1 MPPRNSA
8 GLKKSSQQEPRPLS
22 PVEVVNL
29 ALERL
34 GSTRQRIVD
43 IITFAEDPAFLG
55 RKLYPRQ
62 KEILREFFDPSKK
75 YNELLLIAGRRS
87 SKTFMTAVIASY
99 LAYLWLEIPDPY
111 ALFEGIIDRET
122 PVYIITIATKPKQA
136 RILLDEIK
144 AKIRTSPYF
153 KDKIVKDDNQFELW
167 LSKNLIIEAV
177 TSNSASEVGKTAI
190 AVLFDEIGKYGTQQ
204 GTRDGEEVYDTMS
217 KSIGTFG
224 SDRNK
229 FVGRAH
235 GDPGLDMIIRF
246 FGRLVE
252 ISTPM
257 AKQGILWRLYNAA
270 QQVKTMLLYQLA
282 TWEINPHYPRD
293 SEYMRS
299 EYAKNPRNFNREY
312 GAQFSDAV
320 DGMLPPELVEKC
332 AMGGETGF
340 NRYFQYLAALD
351 TSLKRDAFAM
361 AIGHNDDQGRVRI
374 DLIRYWIPDRGVAL
388 DWTQIKASIENL
400 FNTYMVEQVIY
411 DQYQSE
417 AVRMHFKNYALEE
430 TTFTQP
436 YKMLIYKNLE
446 DLMWQDKI
454 KYPDNKR
461 LIAEL
466 KALQRT
472 WNGDRFSVH
481 HPESGPITNDDGPDV
496 IANLAYH
503 LFNAVVEGRDGDED
517 GLDDNR
523 SERERDRDGDD
534 SMVLFSGGG
543 YT

>member
-1 MPPRNSA
+1 M
-8 GLKKSSQQEPRPLS
+8 
-22 PVEVVNL
+22 
-29 ALERL
+29 
-34 GSTRQRIVD
+34 D
-43 IITFAEDPAFLG
+43 IITFAENPTFLG
-55 RKLYPRQ
+55 RKLYPKQR
-62 KEILREFFDPSKK
+62 EILQEFFSAEKN

-87 SKTFMTAVIASY
+87 SKTFMTAIIATY
-99 LAYLWLEIPDPY
+99 LAYLWLELPDPY
-111 ALFEGIIDRET
+111 MLFEGIIDRET

-153 KDKIVKDDNQFELW
+153 VDKIVKDDNQFELW
-167 LSKNLIIEAV
+167 LSRNLIIESV

-217 KSIGTFG
+217 KSIGTFAG
-224 SDRNK
+224 NRTK
-229 FVGRAH
+229 FLERAH
-235 GDPGLDMIIRF
+235 GDPGLELVIRF

-270 QQVKTMLLYQLA
+270 RQVRSILMYQYA

-293 SEYMRS
+293 SEYMRT
-299 EYAKNPRNFNREY
+299 EYMKNPRNFNREF

-320 DGMLPPELVEKC
+320 DGMLPPDLVEKC
-332 AMGGETGF
+332 VMGGETGF
-340 NRYFQYLAALD
+340 DRYYHYRAALD

-361 AIGHNDDQGRVRI
+361 AIGHNDDQGRAII

-388 DWTQIKASIENL
+388 DWTGIKASIENL
-400 FNTYMVEQVIY
+400 FNTYMVEHVIY

-417 AVRMHFKNYALEE
+417 AVRLYFKNYALEE

-454 KYPDNKR
+454 KYPDSAR

-472 WNGDRFSVH
+472 WNGEKFSVH
-481 HPESGPITNDDGPDV
+481 HPESGPVVNDDGPDV
-496 IANLAYH
+496 VANLSYH
-503 LFNAVVEGRDGDED
+503 LFNATVENRDGDED
-517 GLDDNR
+517 PYDDR
-523 SERERDRDGDD
+523 GERDRKGDRENKDD
-534 SMVLFSGGG
+534 SEVLISGGG
-543 YT
+543 YH